1 MTSLR
6 LTDEARRDLADIRA
20 YTLGMHGRTQ
30 ADRYMRVLREG
41 LKTLRQHPAIGYP
54 VEDIHPGYRCYQISF
69 HRVFYK
75 IFDDAIAVVAILHQ
89 SQLPESQFEERGFT
103 DPNSPPEKDQT

>member
-1 MTSLR
+1 ML
-6 LTDEARRDLADIRA
+6 LW
-20 YTLGMHGRTQ
+20 GM
-30 ADRYMRVLREG
+30 
-41 LKTLRQHPAIGYP
+41 P
-54 VEDIHPGYRCYQISF
+54 QIY
-69 HRVFYK
+69 VFYK